1 MKCPCC
7 SEKLYKDCCEI
18 GHKHIKKVKTAEDLM
33 RSRYAAFVLANGD
46 YLMASHHE
54 STRPSKEKKSIVKWA
69 KSVDWIK
76 LDIIKT
82 SKGLETD
89 TEGTVEFKAIFQDD
103 GELQMIHENSRFVKE
118 DGCWFYIDAL

>member
-18 GHKHIKKVKTAEDLM
+18 AHLDLTQVKTAEDLM
-33 RSRYAAFVLANGD
+33 RSRYAAFVFANGD

-54 STRPSKEKKSIVKWA
+54 STRPSKEKKSIVQWS

-76 LDIIKT
+76 LDILKT
-82 SKGLETD
+82 TKGLEAD
-89 TEGTVEFKAIFQDD
+89 TEGTVEFKAIFQEE

-118 DGCWFYIDAL
+118 NGCWFYIDAL